1 MSVKA
6 VAAAAAV
13 VAAVAPVPSSG
24 VATSWSGCCDQC
36 KTRVRDC
43 LCVPPILTQ
52 CETSIRE
59 AQPIRY
65 CLITGAKYTA

>member
-6 VAAAAAV
+6 VAAAAAAV

-24 VATSWSGCCDQC
+24 VATSSSGCCDRC

-43 LCVPPILTQ
+43 LCVPPILT
-52 CETSIRE
+52 C
-59 AQPIRY
+59 
-65 CLITGAKYTA
+65 